1 MQRTT
6 RMARAGLTIAGATL
20 TAESPEGPNGSVSVA
35 NGSNAQASGFARN
48 GRTPRATAEAV
59 DSKSVHVVG
68 ALAVVA
74 SESWNP
80 GVGPSGLDVSQPTIP
95 GPGRAAGGSSP
106 RL

>member
-6 RMARAGLTIAGATL
+6 RTARAGLTIAGATHA
-20 TAESPEGPNGSVSVA
+20 AESHERPSGGVSVA
-35 NGSNAQASGFARN
+35 NGSNAQASGFARF
-48 GRTPRATAEAV
+48 GRAPRATARVVA
-59 DSKSVHVVG
+59 SKSVHVFG
-68 ALAVVA
+68 AVAGDA

-95 GPGRAAGGSSP
+95 GPGRAAGGSNP